1 MKLMLSNFS
10 VLEKNINKSDVEH
23 IRDVISKMR
32 SENILIRD
40 WQLVEIPLKKT
51 YCFYNEV
58 QQKAFDFEEDGEG
71 VMVPHYYKEIEGSEI
86 TKFSTTMIS
95 EAIKRYQL

>member
-1 MKLMLSNFS
+1 MKRLLKRNLSVS
-10 VLEKNINKSDVEH
+10 YTHL
-23 IRDVISKMR
+23 
-32 SENILIRD
+32 
-40 WQLVEIPLKKT
+40 
-51 YCFYNEV
+51 V